1 MLNATRNFRV
11 KLEMFYRYRLL
22 FVFFISSLVFSSAVN
37 IATITVDTP
46 QGNRISNLV
55 SNYVRTHTGY
65 TLLSKKKITD
75 EGNVN
80 EIIEAYKLF
89 NNSNVRDVF
98 AYLPYTDPN
107 TLNDITTQYKI
118 YTLNAVNHD
127 SKICLK
133 YTFYGF
139 DTCHG
144 KYLRIM

>member
-1 MLNATRNFRV
+1 MFFRY
-11 KLEMFYRYRLL
+11 KLL
-22 FVFFISSLVFSSAVN
+22 FVFLLTSLIFSYAVN

-46 QGNRISNLV
+46 QGNRILNLV
-55 SNYVRTHTGY
+55 SNYVRTHKGY

-80 EIIEAYKLF
+80 EIVEAYKLF
-89 NNSNVRDVF
+89 NGSDVRDVF
-98 AYLPYTDPN
+98 AYLPDTNPN
-107 TLNDITTQYKI
+107 TLNDITTQYKM

-127 SKICLK
+127 TKICLK